1 MSTSDKLQW
10 QFWCKLRLL
19 SLLTFAELRKV
30 VTVSVSGER
39 HGRIRRKWV
48 AVKTRLDTT
57 GNKGAI
63 TSNLCLTI
71 KGVRFNCL
79 NEILAICR
87 ILIQFGGNR
96 CWNRSTY
103 KLCVLWRGYDSIHSL
118 LFAIMMRLA
127 AFNAKCE
134 GHPKGFVNFI
144 FHKKSNENVKKYVK
158 QKVNYPQTKTRH
170 INRTFYSATSLNLY
184 WNSFAKPIN
193 RIKRSF
199 SGLFLFQRSRT
210 IPINW

>member
-1 MSTSDKLQW
+1 MAN
-10 QFWCKLRLL
+10 C
-19 SLLTFAELRKV
+19 RKSW
-30 VTVSVSGER
+30 VSV
-39 HGRIRRKWV
+39 
-48 AVKTRLDTT
+48 TNT
-57 GNKGAI
+57 G
-63 TSNLCLTI
+63 
-71 KGVRFNCL
+71 
-79 NEILAICR
+79 
-87 ILIQFGGNR
+87 QFGGNR

-170 INRTFYSATSLNLY
+170 INRTFYSVTSLNLY

-193 RIKRSF
+193 RITKSF

-210 IPINW
+210 IPIKVYFSFDMITIEL